1 MLRLPI
7 LLLAL
12 LPLTTAAAPRV
23 VVTLPPLH
31 SLVTAVTGEIGEPHL
46 LLRGAASPHTF
57 SLAPSDARALARADL
72 VIGADPG
79 LERFLE
85 RPLQSLAA
93 DADVIWFTRAAG
105 VQPLATRSG
114 GNWAEREDTGE
125 SGHGHEHEGGDE
137 HAHEHDGIDPHAWL
151 DPRNAIA
158 FTRALAGHLAAMD
171 PAHAQRYRENARAR
185 IERLQA
191 LDRTLERQVAPVRDL
206 PYLVFH
212 DAYQY
217 FEHRYRLRPIGAVA
231 VDPGRPP
238 GARRLAELHDRVE
251 QTGARCLFAEP
262 QFEPKVVR
270 VIHQATGV
278 RTATLDP
285 LGAALEPGPGLY
297 EQLMR
302 KLADNLVECLG
313 E

>member
-1 MLRLPI
+1 MRRLPI

-12 LPLTTAAAPRV
+12 LPLAAVATTPRI
-23 VVTLPPLH
+23 VVTLAPLH
-31 SLVTAVTGEIGEPHL
+31 ALVTAVTGEITEPHL

-72 VIGADPG
+72 VVGADPD

-85 RPLQSLAA
+85 RPLESLAA
-93 DADVIWFTRAAG
+93 DADVIWLTRAEG
-105 VQPLATRSG
+105 VQTLATRG
-114 GNWAEREDTGE
+114 GGKWAEQGETGQQD
-125 SGHGHEHEGGDE
+125 HGHEHEGEHGHE
-137 HAHEHDGIDPHAWL
+137 HAGTDPHAWL

-158 FTRALAGHLAAMD
+158 FTRALTEHLAIID
-171 PAHAQRYRENARAR
+171 PGQAQRYRDNARRR
-185 IERLQA
+185 IERLRA
-191 LDRTLERQVAPVRDL
+191 LDRELERLVAPARDM

-217 FEHRYRLRPIGAVA
+217 FESRYGLRPVGAVA
-231 VDPGRPP
+231 IEPGRPP

-270 VIHQATGV
+270 VIEQATGI